1 MIPCRYPHTVAGLNI
16 PLTILG
22 RLRRRWGCV
31 DGLEGQWKSDQP
43 CFHYLLLFR
52 GSILFSPI
60 LLIELNEL
68 AMHFFSAYEKRSQ
81 FANRKVCWE
90 IASAD
95 INAPNTLLVAGVAWQ
110 KPNTSEDC
118 RSTANDAYSISDSVW
133 SARMKW
139 CATAMRTNNT
149 FDMYLHSPY
158 RQIMFLNKTME

>member
-16 PLTILG
+16 PSPILG

-31 DGLEGQWKSDQP
+31 DGLEGQWKSYQP

-52 GSILFSPI
+52 GSIFNWMNWQCI
-60 LLIELNEL
+60 
-68 AMHFFSAYEKRSQ
+68 FFRSQ

-149 FDMYLHSPY
+149 FDMYHHSPY